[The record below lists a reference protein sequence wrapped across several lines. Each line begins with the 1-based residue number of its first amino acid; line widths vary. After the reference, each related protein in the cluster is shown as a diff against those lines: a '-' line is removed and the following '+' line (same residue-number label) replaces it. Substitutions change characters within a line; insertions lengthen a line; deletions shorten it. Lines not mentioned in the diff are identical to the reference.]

1 MEIGGGPI
9 FNFDPDFLP
18 QIKRTNPLS
27 QKHEVDAL
35 DCRGA
40 ALIIKLIDTY
50 FDNWSIA
57 LILWLL
63 PTCRLRFF
71 FFFIPLID
79 VIFFLESILTTG

>member
-1 MEIGGGPI
+1 MFEQQRELEITRHGTQAMRYRMEIGGGPI

-50 FDNWSIA
+50 FDN
-57 LILWLL
+57 
-63 PTCRLRFF
+63 
-71 FFFIPLID
+71 
-79 VIFFLESILTTG
+79 